1 MKNRTNRLCSC
12 NDKARNMKNRAKSL
26 CLWNDND
33 DGVGTTSSTIA
44 TSSSSISC
52 WSCVLWGSIRRFIR
66 CCTNGKNISSTTPQ
80 SPLITCHEQQL
91 IVTRNEV
98 KLAIERSWKEA
109 ESMKN
114 ECSSKIEKIKKLRE
128 MINASKARKHVVV
141 DKIARLEERIVS
153 LRERKAKKEKGKLLC
168 EFIETGRKEE
178 DGIRFSTMKNMTKS
192 VTHTSIINSTRK
204 NECSSKIEKI
214 KKLREM
220 INASKARKHVVV
232 DKIARLEERIVSL
245 RERKAKKE
253 KGKLLCEFI
262 ETGRKEEDGIRFST
276 IKNMTKSATHTIIN
290 STRNGKESIRNE
302 ELRNVENLLK
312 KLSRD
317 RTIMAMEISLEES
330 REVLQNLREK
340 IWLEF
345 RQRNMSCLP
354 ALLIG
359 EEKTYA
365 TVQAAQ

>member
-52 WSCVLWGSIRRFIR
+52 WSCC
-66 CCTNGKNISSTTPQ
+66 CCTNGKHISSTTPQ

-128 MINASKARKHVVV
+128 MINASKARKHIVV

-153 LRERKAKKEKGKLLC
+153 LRERKAKKEKGKLL
-168 EFIETGRKEE
+168 
-178 DGIRFSTMKNMTKS
+178 
-192 VTHTSIINSTRK
+192 
-204 NECSSKIEKI
+204 
-214 KKLREM
+214 
-220 INASKARKHVVV
+220 
-232 DKIARLEERIVSL
+232 
-245 RERKAKKE
+245 
-253 KGKLLCEFI
+253 LCGFI

>member
-1 MKNRTNRLCSC
+1 
-12 NDKARNMKNRAKSL
+12 
-26 CLWNDND
+26 
-33 DGVGTTSSTIA
+33 
-44 TSSSSISC
+44 
-52 WSCVLWGSIRRFIR
+52 
-66 CCTNGKNISSTTPQ
+66 
-80 SPLITCHEQQL
+80 
-91 IVTRNEV
+91 
-98 KLAIERSWKEA
+98 
-109 ESMKN
+109 MKN

-128 MINASKARKHVVV
+128 MINATKARKHVVV
-141 DKIARLEERIVS
+141 DKIARLKERIVS
-153 LRERKAKKEKGKLLC
+153 LRERKAKKEKGKLL
-168 EFIETGRKEE
+168 
-178 DGIRFSTMKNMTKS
+178 
-192 VTHTSIINSTRK
+192 
-204 NECSSKIEKI
+204 
-214 KKLREM
+214 
-220 INASKARKHVVV
+220 
-232 DKIARLEERIVSL
+232 
-245 RERKAKKE
+245 
-253 KGKLLCEFI
+253 LCGFI

>member
-1 MKNRTNRLCSC
+1 
-12 NDKARNMKNRAKSL
+12 
-26 CLWNDND
+26 
-33 DGVGTTSSTIA
+33 
-44 TSSSSISC
+44 
-52 WSCVLWGSIRRFIR
+52 
-66 CCTNGKNISSTTPQ
+66 
-80 SPLITCHEQQL
+80 
-91 IVTRNEV
+91 
-98 KLAIERSWKEA
+98 
-109 ESMKN
+109 MKN

-128 MINASKARKHVVV
+128 MINASKARKH
-141 DKIARLEERIVS
+141 IV
-153 LRERKAKKEKGKLLC
+153 LVL
-168 EFIETGRKEE
+168 
-178 DGIRFSTMKNMTKS
+178 
-192 VTHTSIINSTRK
+192 V
-204 NECSSKIEKI
+204 
-214 KKLREM
+214 
-220 INASKARKHVVV
+220 
-232 DKIARLEERIVSL
+232 ARLEERIVSL

-345 RQRNMSCLP
+345 RQRNMIMSPCS
-354 ALLIG
+354 INRRR
-359 EEKTYA
+359 KTISHCA
-365 TVQAAQ
+365 RSTVIFE